1 MLDEN
6 GYTPLAYDD
15 ALDIAQG
22 TVRQYAGQNVDL
34 SDGSFFGV
42 WTQVYATML
51 VDLDQKEE
59 AVYDSGLINFANGV
73 TLDRLAG
80 NQNLMRKQS
89 LAATV
94 TLSFVGTA
102 GYVIPEGTVFMDDN
116 GNEFY
121 IVADLQLDKNGIGD
135 TLAISSEL
143 GEDYNVDANTIINQ
157 QQPVEEI
164 TSVTNN
170 SPASGGQDMETDYD
184 FRNRILLQAKAN
196 ESATSNGL
204 YTALMNTDG
213 VKGAKIVENVSPN
226 KDSYGNPPYTIHFYV
241 AGGTDSDVANTI
253 WKNRAAGVAMYGSI
267 SKTVTDDS
275 GISQTVFFDRP
286 TKVPIY
292 VTVTIKAS
300 ASFDH
305 DSGTGDIKAAVEGVI
320 EGLTMGDN
328 VLVSQFYADL
338 YAIDGI
344 KYASIVIGTSQH
356 NKSASDIHMS
366 AFNIATIDDDNIE
379 VAFNG

>member
-42 WTQVYATML
+42 WTQIYATML

-59 AVYDSGLINFANGV
+59 AVYDSGLINFATGV

-94 TLSFVGTA
+94 TLSFIGTA
-102 GYVIPEGTVFMDDN
+102 GYVIPEGAVFMDDN

-121 IVADLQLDKNGIGD
+121 TVADLQLDTNGVGD
-135 TLAISSEL
+135 TLAVSSEL

-164 TSVTNN
+164 TSVTNK
-170 SPASGGQDMETDYD
+170 SAASGGQDMETDYD
-184 FRNRILLQAKAN
+184 FRNRIRLQAKAN
-196 ESATSNGL
+196 ESATPDGL

-213 VKGAKIVENVSPN
+213 VTGAKIVQNVSPK

-241 AGGTDSDVANTI
+241 AGGKDSDVANTI

-267 SKTVTDDS
+267 SQTVTDDS
-275 GISQTVFFDRP
+275 GSSQTVLFDRP
-286 TKVPIY
+286 IKVPIY
-292 VTVTIKAS
+292 ATVTVQAS

-305 DSGTGDIKAAVEGVI
+305 DSGTADIKAAVEGVI

-344 KYASIVIGTSQH
+344 KYAKVTIGTSKGSQST
-356 NKSASDIHMS
+356 NDINMT
-366 AFNIATIDDDNIE
+366 AFDIATIDDDNIE